1 MHLNEQ
7 IQGLDLIVTNGS
19 SSEITEQALSVLTH
33 DDAAATV
40 TTVTT
45 IQAAIDKVSA
55 ERSKL
60 GANQN
65 RLDHTMN
72 NLNTA
77 SENLSSAKSRI
88 RDTGMGKIMMEQTKN
103 SILAQAFQAMLS
115 QANQQP
121 QPVLQL
127 LR

>member
-1 MHLNEQ
+1 MNEQ

-33 DDAAATV
+33 EDAAA
-40 TTVTT
+40 TVTT

-77 SENLSSAKSRI
+77 SENLSSAESRI
-88 RDTGMGKIMMEQTKN
+88 RDTGMGKTMMEQTKN